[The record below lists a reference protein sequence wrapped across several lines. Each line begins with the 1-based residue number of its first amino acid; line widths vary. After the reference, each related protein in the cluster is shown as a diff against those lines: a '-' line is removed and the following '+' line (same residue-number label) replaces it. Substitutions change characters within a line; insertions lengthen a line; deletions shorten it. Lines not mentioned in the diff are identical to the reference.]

1 MAESYGEK
9 IRRRFKEKRQQ
20 HMLTGG
26 AGDAN
31 VVRKKEATT
40 KKSVTK
46 KPTRP
51 YRKKGSSEALPNLK
65 KMRELAKKIKLMSKT
80 AMGSRTPAGTTQ
92 PRKPKAPTTLNITDT
107 ALGGRTPQKTKTP
120 TSFAAAFKAA
130 RKRLGAGKTFTW
142 KGKKY
147 STNTKAD
154 LAKKKI
160 VSKKRIDPFAIKSKA
175 SKSGIDGGSFT
186 STKKKVKKP
195 KAKFTEPVDR
205 KKKSSKKN
213 VMSTKDIRYYK
224 GTNITPTKLQRD
236 RMRKRKLAST

>member
-1 MAESYGEK
+1 MAESYYEK
-9 IRRRFKEKRQQ
+9 MKRIRKEQKRRR
-20 HMLTGG
+20 MLTGG

-31 VVRKKEATT
+31 AVRKKVSA
-40 KKSVTK
+40 TK

-65 KMRELAKKIKLMSKT
+65 RLRELAKKIKLMSKT

-107 ALGGRTPQKTKTP
+107 ALGGRKPQKTKTP
-120 TSFAAAFKAA
+120 TSFGAAFKAA

-154 LAKKKI
+154 LAKKQKI
-160 VSKKRIDPFAIKSKA
+160 LPKPRPTTKKKIDPFAIKGTA
-175 SKSGIDGGSFT
+175 
-186 STKKKVKKP
+186 KKKVTRKGGSR
-195 KAKFTEPVDR
+195 ARFTEPVDR

-213 VMSTKDIRYYK
+213 VMSTKDIKYYK